1 MSRGTCSESKPTPAL
16 DSWIDLQRAAL
27 RTAEEKAVLAEVDTE
42 YDRYLEVSRT
52 IQRERGQSQSPAMNH
67 VRLLNAAAQRMFAL
81 ADRLGKAH
89 RSALGD
95 LLGQSQRSLRKLEI
109 FFAGI
114 FVMTTALGAW
124 CTRLLFHEIIA
135 PLRRQLVEA
144 ESLMRQNEKL
154 ASLGM
159 LAAGI
164 AHEIRNPLT
173 AMKMRTYLLSEHLG
187 ESSPARNDVNVI
199 DRQIHRLER
208 IVSDFLLFASP
219 GEPVRGTVIPSNL
232 FKETEALLEPEL
244 AKRGVRLR
252 IEESAVAEEA
262 LRGDQDQLLQVL
274 INLVRNAAESM
285 EDGGVVTLRVCLDR
299 LPLHGHAHAVAVLEV
314 EDNGPGIP
322 TEVRERLFDP
332 FFTTKPTGTGLGL
345 SIAMSILQ
353 RHGGTLQFQTTLG
366 SGTTF
371 GMVLPRPATAT
382 RAARLADPEF
392 LGVAAIARK
401 A

>member
-1 MSRGTCSESKPTPAL
+1 MS
-16 DSWIDLQRAAL
+16 
-27 RTAEEKAVLAEVDTE
+27 
-42 YDRYLEVSRT
+42 
-52 IQRERGQSQSPAMNH
+52 H

-81 ADRLGKAH
+81 ADRLGRAH

-109 FFAGI
+109 FVAGI
-114 FVMTTALGAW
+114 FVATTALGAW
-124 CTRLLFHEIIA
+124 CTRLLFHEIIIAFA
-135 PLRRQLVEA
+135 PAIGQRRNRSCVAKTRRWLR
-144 ESLMRQNEKL
+144 S
-154 ASLGM
+154 ASPARRGSPM
-159 LAAGI
+159 
-164 AHEIRNPLT
+164 HRNPLT
-173 AMKMRTYLLSEHLG
+173 AMKMRTYLLRENLQD
-187 ESSPARNDVNVI
+187 SSPARNDVNVI

-219 GEPVRGTVIPSNL
+219 GEPVRGTVIPSDL

-252 IEESAVAEEA
+252 IEECSAASEA

-285 EDGGVVTLRVCLDR
+285 EDGGLVILRVCLDR
-299 LPLHGHAHAVAVLEV
+299 LPLHGHAHDVAVLEV
-314 EDNGPGIP
+314 EDTGPGIP
-322 TEVRERLFDP
+322 AEVRERLFDP

-353 RHGGTLQFQTTLG
+353 RHGGTLQLFRPPCG
-366 SGTTF
+366 RGT
-371 GMVLPRPATAT
+371 VLAWCCALPVTAPHASPGAHEPELLSV
-382 RAARLADPEF
+382 AARSL
-392 LGVAAIARK
+392 RK